1 MKTDRLRDIF
11 TPESMEKIFSPDRSD
26 RFFDALYGDAG
37 EGAYDIRL
45 EYKAHRPEERE
56 LLFEFRLEQRPGKC
70 LACNLTYGLPQV
82 FSRHPIINVRGLV
95 QEIDR
100 LLNGNGKCAD
110 WRLGATREI
119 SRSLHA
125 VPLIIS
131 LHNPESEAAGR
142 QA

>member
-1 MKTDRLRDIF
+1 MMTDILRDTF
-11 TPESMEKIFSPDRSD
+11 TADTLEKIFSRDRSD
-26 RFFDALYGDAG
+26 RFFDALYGDTG
-37 EGAYDIRL
+37 EGAYDIVL
-45 EYKAHRPEERE
+45 EYKGHNPEKKE
-56 LLFEFRLEQRPGKC
+56 LVFEFRLKQRPGKC

-110 WRLGATREI
+110 WRIGATREI

-125 VPLIIS
+125 VPLFIS
-131 LHNPESEAAGR
+131 LHNPESEAPGK
-142 QA
+142 